1 MNPPS
6 KVVLQLISTHRSER
20 QPVGLLTNMTVR
32 DRPRSHTIPSRTLRQ
47 ESTAGDG
54 VDVTFGTCAETLR
67 SVACQGEAE
76 GERSHSGSALS
87 ASSDIRCIQRKKGD
101 DLEPKNSDALRS
113 SDADGRPRDGSGTA
127 GDRARHVPRPTEKAR
142 GASRSPEAAPSGLPQ
157 TPASASAASPD
168 PFRERRC
175 GETRGQ

>member
-1 MNPPS
+1 MNSPS
-6 KVVLQLISTHRSER
+6 KVALELISRHRSER

-54 VDVTFGTCAETLR
+54 LDVTFGTCAETLR
-67 SVACQGEAE
+67 SVGEAE

-87 ASSDIRCIQRKKGD
+87 ASSDIRRIQRKKGD
-101 DLEPKNSDALRS
+101 DLEPKKSDALRS

-127 GDRARHVPRPTEKAR
+127 GDRARHIPRPTEKAR
-142 GASRSPEAAPSGLPQ
+142 
-157 TPASASAASPD
+157 
-168 PFRERRC
+168 
-175 GETRGQ
+175 